1 SEFGVT
7 DSLRDSEA
15 GDGEAGDQIEP
26 KETQIVFR
34 KPFEDRNE
42 VLDAFLEALER
53 LFFVAKAAKRVIG
66 KEGLFEI
73 RSEGGGEFSWFGE
86 VDRRCRRMVGF
97 YCGFHVCSER
107 CGKEE
112 KKGCG

>member
-34 KPFEDRNE
+34 KPFEDGNE
-42 VLDAFLEALER
+42 VLDAFLEAER
-53 LFFVAKAAKRVIG
+53 LFFAAKAAKGVVG

-73 RSEGGGEFSWFGE
+73 GSESGGEFSWFGE
-86 VDRRCRRMVGF
+86 VDRRRRRMVGF
-97 YCGFHVCSER
+97 YWGFHVCIASI
-107 CGKEE
+107 
-112 KKGCG
+112 